1 MKKVILGLGLV
12 VALGFVVTVGL
23 SQHKKM
29 FHSQKKLEL
38 RLGKL
43 EKQIKG
49 LNVSLKKI
57 GKELDNLQGKED
69 YTKVYDIDIGNSAVI
84 GPKDAPVTIVE
95 FVDFQCPYCA
105 RFHPLVLEAIKAY
118 PDKVKAVI
126 KNFPLPFHKEA
137 LPAAKAAFAAG
148 EQGKYWDMANAI
160 LSDNSNL
167 NEKAYRGLAK
177 KIGLDSAK
185 FQKDIQEK
193 DVLWQEY
200 IQKDIVL
207 GNKVEVRGTPTIY
220 INGRKSGARNIEGF
234 KQEIEAVLKKK

>member
-193 DVLWQEY
+193 DVLWQGY

>member
-1 MKKVILGLGLV
+1 
-12 VALGFVVTVGL
+12 
-23 SQHKKM
+23 M

-137 LPAAKAAFAAG
+137 LP
-148 EQGKYWDMANAI
+148 
-160 LSDNSNL
+160 
-167 NEKAYRGLAK
+167 RG
-177 KIGLDSAK
+177 
-185 FQKDIQEK
+185 
-193 DVLWQEY
+193 
-200 IQKDIVL
+200 
-207 GNKVEVRGTPTIY
+207 
-220 INGRKSGARNIEGF
+220 
-234 KQEIEAVLKKK
+234 